1 MEFQN
6 LLITIGNTLKDISNF
21 SVMLFIFM
29 FIYSL
34 LGMELFAYSVKF
46 DADDRPMSFATP
58 GGTYP
63 DSTFNTFLESFIS
76 VFIILAN
83 DGWSTVYIT
92 HYRATGW
99 LKSTVFFVSLLII
112 GQFILLNLFLAILI
126 RNFDE

>member
-1 MEFQN
+1 
-6 LLITIGNTLKDISNF
+6 
-21 SVMLFIFM
+21 MLFIFM

-34 LGMELFAYSVKF
+34 LGMELFAYRVKF
-46 DADDRPMSFATP
+46 DQNDKPVDFQEQN
-58 GGTYP
+58 GTYP
-63 DSTFNTFLESFIS
+63 DSTFNTFIEAIIS
-76 VFIILAN
+76 VFIVLAN

-99 LKSTVFFVSLLII
+99 LKSTIFFVSLLII